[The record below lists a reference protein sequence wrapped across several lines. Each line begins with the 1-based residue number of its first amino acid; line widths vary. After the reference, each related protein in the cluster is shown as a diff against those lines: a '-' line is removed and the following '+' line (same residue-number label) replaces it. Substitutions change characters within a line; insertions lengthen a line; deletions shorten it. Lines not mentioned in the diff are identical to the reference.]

1 MRNRV
6 ALKVARAR
14 VAVTSKLVRVSVV
27 MALVPVVLVAGA
39 DLAGAATADATEKV
53 AAESVSYGLAG
64 PVGIAAVVVGFGGL
78 VLGLL
83 RHRRR
88 EAGAVRRA
96 VERRAGE
103 HAA

>member
-1 MRNRV
+1 
-6 ALKVARAR
+6 
-14 VAVTSKLVRVSVV
+14 

-39 DLAGAATADATEKV
+39 DLASAAAAEKV

-78 VLGLL
+78 IIGLL

-88 EAGAVRRA
+88 EVVAVRRA
-96 VERRAGE
+96 VEPRPGERA
-103 HAA
+103 A